1 MQVHLKSS
9 SRINSDADE
18 SKSWIVEALMR
29 RILGGESEQFSRKA
43 IESLVN
49 KLKDKPQELDH
60 LLSAIMT
67 NGAHSSTQCVT
78 ISRTLDD
85 QLLV

>member
-1 MQVHLKSS
+1 MKSS

-43 IESLVN
+43 IESLV
-49 KLKDKPQELDH
+49 KTLKDKSQELDH
-60 LLSAIMT
+60 LITAITT
-67 NGAHSSTQCVT
+67 NGVHSTQCVT
-78 ISRTLDD
+78 IPRTLDD
-85 QLLV
+85 QLQV

>member
-1 MQVHLKSS
+1 MKSLS
-9 SRINSDADE
+9 GINSVSDE
-18 SKSWIVEALMR
+18 FKSGAVQALMG